1 VKSLSSNVK
10 YQMKKTMKEIKDY
23 PPGEWRKVDHFERL
37 VNDLNKSLKVL
48 QIQGFELAK
57 EVSPFNFAADHYSST
72 GKTIN
77 DRGFNSLLFHIENLE
92 EVLLNLN
99 NNKVQSSL
107 HQSNSQSPQSV
118 FIVHGRDELAL
129 SQTENIVRRLGLEP
143 IVLRRKANQ
152 GLTLIEKFEKHS
164 NVKFAI
170 VLLTPD
176 DVGALSENG
185 PTPHLQFRARQ
196 NVIFELGFFYGKLGR
211 AQVCCLLKGGVEK
224 PSDID
229 GISYIGYSNFVEERE
244 LDIMKELKAAGIE
257 TNIYV

>member
-1 VKSLSSNVK
+1 MTSGIYQAK

-23 PPGEWRKVDHFERL
+23 PSREWRKVDHFERL
-37 VNDLNKSLKVL
+37 VNDLNTALKVL
-48 QIQGFELAK
+48 QANGLASAK
-57 EVSPFNFAADHYSST
+57 EVSPFNFASDHYSST

-77 DRGFNSLLFHIENLE
+77 DRGFNSLMFHIEILE
-92 EVLLNLN
+92 EILLNS
-99 NNKVQSSL
+99 KIQPSS
-107 HQSNSQSPQSV
+107 HQSNLSNGI

-164 NVKFAI
+164 DVKFAI

-211 AQVCCLLKGGVEK
+211 ANVCCLLKGGVEK

-244 LDIMKELKAAGIE
+244 LDIMRELKASGIE
-257 TNIYV
+257 TNIFV